1 MNNFYN
7 VIITIFTII
16 ISMGMVQ
23 YDTQEQKQALQFPL
37 DKLQQ
42 GDIAFRRGEGFI
54 SEVVVYND
62 AHGMYS
68 HIGIIVK
75 HNDSLKVVHAV
86 PGEPDFKGYIH
97 DVGGPTANF
106 RQPSCKGQEK
116 RGMCK
121 GRKCLAPTPCKNLVV
136 DHSEYLRILRKLRAL
151 PGVKKVFI
159 RSGIRFDY
167 LILDENEEFF
177 KDLVRY
183 HVSGQL
189 KVAPEHCS
197 NNVLNAMGKPNIE
210 VYEKFRH
217 RFYELTKSMNK
228 KQYLVPYL
236 MSSHPGSTPKDA
248 IELALFLKKEG
259 LHPEQVQD
267 FYPTPGTI
275 STCMFYTG
283 LDPYTEKPIFVPKTR
298 EEKAEQRALLQYFR
312 PENRQVVMAALR
324 KAGRSD
330 LIGYGE
336 NCLIKP
342 DAPQKN
348 TYGSPKGKPVM
359 QSKKPTQT
367 LGKRANIHPRPNAPK
382 STKSTPK
389 KNRT

>member
-1 MNNFYN
+1 
-7 VIITIFTII
+7 
-16 ISMGMVQ
+16 
-23 YDTQEQKQALQFPL
+23 
-37 DKLQQ
+37 
-42 GDIAFRRGEGFI
+42 
-54 SEVVVYND
+54 
-62 AHGMYS
+62 
-68 HIGIIVK
+68 
-75 HNDSLKVVHAV
+75 
-86 PGEPDFKGYIH
+86 
-97 DVGGPTANF
+97 
-106 RQPSCKGQEK
+106 
-116 RGMCK
+116 
-121 GRKCLAPTPCKNLVV
+121 
-136 DHSEYLRILRKLRAL
+136 
-151 PGVKKVFI
+151 
-159 RSGIRFDY
+159 
-167 LILDENEEFF
+167 
-177 KDLVRY
+177 
-183 HVSGQL
+183 
-189 KVAPEHCS
+189 
-197 NNVLNAMGKPNIE
+197 
-210 VYEKFRH
+210 
-217 RFYELTKSMNK
+217 MNK

-312 PENRQVVMAALR
+312 PENRQIVLSALR

-348 TYGSPKGKPVM
+348 GYGAPKGKPSS
-359 QSKKPTQT
+359 QANKKPTPT
-367 LGKRANIHPRPNAPK
+367 LGKRANLHAKPSAQKN
-382 STKSTPK
+382 TKPTQK